1 MLLARLSDLRQA
13 EYERLLQRS
22 KQQMDDLVP
31 TVRAVMDD
39 VRARGD
45 AALREYTQR
54 FDHVVLEALEVTP
67 EELAQAASQV
77 EPEVIAA
84 LKHAASTIGAFHSH
98 HLPPEG
104 RVETAPGVSVWRVWR
119 PIERVGLYVPGGK
132 ATYPSSVLMNV
143 IPARIAGCQEI
154 VLCSPPR
161 KDGSIAP
168 VLLAAAQI
176 AGVQRIFK
184 LGGVQ
189 AIAAMAY
196 GSESVPRVLKIFGA
210 GNAYVATAKMLA
222 FGEVDIDM
230 PAGPTELLILADE
243 TANPRFVAADLV
255 AQAEHAED
263 SACVL
268 ITTSRALAEQVAAEI
283 AEQLETLETRK
294 YAEASLERYGALLVA
309 DSLEAAITFANTYA
323 PEHLQIITADDQRVL
338 EAIQNAGSVFLGNWA
353 PSPAGDY
360 ATGSNHVLPTG
371 RYASVFAP
379 LSVESFG
386 RKMQVQEATRD
397 GLERLRATVE
407 RLALAEG
414 LPGHQRSIAV
424 RFEAGA
430 LVPPASSRAV
440 PSETGET
447 PVLQTSL
454 LDARPVRRAMVG
466 RVTKETNVQITLHL
480 DGDGQARIQ
489 TSVPFLDHLLNS
501 FARHGRF
508 DLDITAHGDTEID
521 DHHTVEDIGIVLGQ
535 ALQHVLGDKR
545 GIARFGSAY
554 APMDEALARTVLDIS
569 GRPFL
574 SYGAP
579 GLAPWVGRFDTALVE
594 EFWRAFTNHAQITL
608 HLDIMR
614 GKNAHH
620 TLEALFKSAGLA
632 LHAATR
638 IVSVNGSVPSTKGVL

>member
-1 MLLARLSDLRQA
+1 MLLARLTEVPQA

-31 TVRAVMDD
+31 TVRAVMED

-54 FDHVVLEALEVTP
+54 FDAVQLEALEVTP
-67 EELAQAASQV
+67 EEMAQAEGRV
-77 EPEVIAA
+77 EPEIIAA
-84 LKHAASTIGAFHSH
+84 LKHAASTIRTFHSR

-104 RVETAPGVSVWRVWR
+104 RVETEPGVSVWRVWR
-119 PIERVGLYVPGGK
+119 PIERVGLYIPGGK
-132 ATYPSSVLMNV
+132 ATYPSSILMNV

-161 KDGSIAP
+161 KDGTISP

-176 AGVQRIFK
+176 AGAQRIFK

-196 GSESVPRVLKIFGA
+196 GTESVPRVLKILGA

-243 TANPRFVAADLV
+243 TANPRFVAADLI

-268 ITTSRALAEQVAAEI
+268 VTTSHALAEQVAAEI
-283 AEQLETLETRK
+283 ATQLETLETRK
-294 YAEASLERYGALLVA
+294 YAQASLERYGALLVA
-309 DSLEAAITFANTYA
+309 DALDEAISFANTYA

-338 EAIQNAGSVFLGNWA
+338 AAIQHAGSVFLGNWS

-371 RYASVFAP
+371 RYARMFAP

-386 RKMQVQEATRD
+386 CKMQVQAATRD

-407 RLALAEG
+407 RLATAEG
-414 LPGHQRSIAV
+414 LPGHQRALAV
-424 RFEAGA
+424 RFEAVAQPAQGA
-430 LVPPASSRAV
+430 RTLDLQMGSAQRFENPLEALPARQII
-440 PSETGET
+440 TGRIT
-447 PVLQTSL
+447 N
-454 LDARPVRRAMVG
+454 
-466 RVTKETNVQITLHL
+466 ETNVQLTLNL
-480 DGDGQARIQ
+480 DGDGRASIQ
-489 TSVPFLDHLLNS
+489 TPVPFLDHLLNS
-501 FARHGRF
+501 FVRHGRF
-508 DLDITAHGDTEID
+508 DLEVTARGDTEID
-521 DHHTVEDIGIVLGQ
+521 DHHTVEDIGMVLGQ
-535 ALQHVLGDKR
+535 ALQHALGEKR

-574 SYGAP
+574 SYKAP

-594 EFWRAFTNHAQITL
+594 EFWRAVVNNAAITL
-608 HLDIMR
+608 HLDLIR

-620 TLEALFKSAGLA
+620 ALEALFKSAGLA

-638 IVSVNGSVPSTKGVL
+638 IVAVNGSVPSTKGVL